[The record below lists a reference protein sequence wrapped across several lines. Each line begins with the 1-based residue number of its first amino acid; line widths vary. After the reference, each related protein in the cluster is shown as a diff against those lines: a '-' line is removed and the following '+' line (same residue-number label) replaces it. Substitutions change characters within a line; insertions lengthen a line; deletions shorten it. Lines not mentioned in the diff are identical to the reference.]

1 MSDTDSFIEEVNEE
15 VRRDRLFGLL
25 KKYGWIGGLVVVLI
39 VGGAAWS
46 EYQKSLTRAQAEA
59 LGDAMLTALASDD
72 AETRTVALADLSV
85 ENPTAQALVAMLTAA
100 QAQQAG
106 EAEDAAAQLDA
117 VATDGDVPEIYRQI
131 ASFKSLTLQAGTLDS
146 ATRRQGYEALALAGS
161 PLRLL
166 AVEQL
171 ALMDVAGGDDAAA
184 IERYQSILQDAAVTS
199 DLQQRALQVI
209 VALGGTPDL
218 ENLPVAGN

>member
-1 MSDTDSFIEEVNEE
+1 MSDTESFIEEVNDE

-46 EYQKSLTRAQAEA
+46 EYQKAQARAQAEA
-59 LGDAMLTALASDD
+59 LGDAMLTALASDE
-72 AETRTVALADLSV
+72 AETRSEALAELSV

-117 VATDGDVPEIYRQI
+117 IASNGEILEIYRQI
-131 ASFKSLTLQAGTLDS
+131 ASFKSLTLQAETLDA
-146 ATRRQGYEALALAGS
+146 ATRRQGYEALSLAGS

-171 ALMDVAGGDDAAA
+171 ALMDVAGGDKDAA
-184 IERYQSILQDAAVTS
+184 IDRYQSILEDAAVTS

-218 ENLPVAGN
+218 ENLPLAGN

>member
-1 MSDTDSFIEEVNEE
+1 MSDTESFIEEVNDE

-46 EYQKSLTRAQAEA
+46 EYQKAQARAQAEA
-59 LGDAMLTALASDD
+59 LGDAMLTALASDE
-72 AETRTVALADLSV
+72 AETRSAALAELSV

-106 EAEDAAAQLDA
+106 EAENAAAQLDA
-117 VATDGDVPEIYRQI
+117 IASNGEIPEIYRQI
-131 ASFKSLTLQAGTLDS
+131 ASFKSLTLQAETLDA
-146 ATRRQGYEALALAGS
+146 ATRRQGYEALSLAGS

-171 ALMDVAGGDDAAA
+171 ALMDVAGGDKDAA
-184 IERYQSILQDAAVTS
+184 IDRYQSILEDAAVTS

-218 ENLPVAGN
+218 ENLPLAGN

>member
-1 MSDTDSFIEEVNEE
+1 MSDTESFIEEVNDE

-46 EYQKSLTRAQAEA
+46 EYQKAQARAQAEA
-59 LGDAMLTALASDD
+59 LGDAMLAALANDE
-72 AETRTVALADLSV
+72 AETRSEALAELSI

-117 VATDGDVPEIYRQI
+117 IASNGEIPEIYRQI
-131 ASFKSLTLQAGTLDS
+131 ASFKSLTLQAETLEA
-146 ATRRQGYEALALAGS
+146 ATRRQGYEALSLAGS

-171 ALMDVAGGDDAAA
+171 ALMDVAGGDKDAA
-184 IERYQSILQDAAVTS
+184 IDRYQSILEDAAVTS

-218 ENLPVAGN
+218 ENLPLAGN

>member
-1 MSDTDSFIEEVNEE
+1 MSDTESFIEEVNDE

-46 EYQKSLTRAQAEA
+46 EYQKAQARSQAEA
-59 LGDAMLTALASDD
+59 LGDAMLTALASDE
-72 AETRTVALADLSV
+72 AETRSAALAELSV

-106 EAEDAAAQLDA
+106 EAEGAAAQLDA
-117 VATDGDVPEIYRQI
+117 IASNGEIPEIYRQI
-131 ASFKSLTLQAGTLDS
+131 ASFKSLTLQAETLEA
-146 ATRRQGYEALALAGS
+146 ATRRQGYEALSLAGS

-171 ALMDVAGGDDAAA
+171 ALMDVAGGDKDAA
-184 IERYQSILQDAAVTS
+184 IDRYQSILEDAAVTS

-218 ENLPVAGN
+218 ENLPLAGN